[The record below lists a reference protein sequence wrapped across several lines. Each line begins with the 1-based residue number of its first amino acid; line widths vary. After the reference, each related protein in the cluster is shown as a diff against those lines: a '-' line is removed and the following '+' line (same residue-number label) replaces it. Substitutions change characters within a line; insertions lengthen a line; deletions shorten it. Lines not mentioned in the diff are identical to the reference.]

1 MGIRRARRSR
11 RRRVCL
17 GRRIH
22 ARRQTYG
29 QYLAGRFSAPES
41 LQRRFRAHLAGDG
54 VSAERL
60 RALRHD
66 RQCLGVDRRLVRA
79 QARGRCAEGVLHSRK
94 SARRIGGR
102 QLRFLPGR
110 RQNSTQGAQRRLAPV
125 RPQLLPPLP
134 AGGASCAAGRYLDEP
149 RWLPLHHPGKETL
162 MSDKDEGDTKTALSR
177 RNMLLAGTT
186 LAAASALGT
195 AASVQKAVAQAQQAA
210 PAGQKPNI
218 LVIMGDDV
226 GWFNIGAYHQGIMSG
241 KTPNLDKLAAD
252 GMRFTD
258 YYAEAS
264 CTAGR
269 ANFITGQIPLRTGL
283 TTVGQAG
290 ADVGMPEQSVTTAL
304 LLKSMGYTTG
314 QFGKNHLGDLNK
326 YLPTLHGFD
335 EFFGYL
341 YHLDAMSDPYW
352 FDYPQDWI
360 DKYGPRNLVHSY
372 ATDTD
377 DPTVMP
383 RWGKVGKQRVVDEG
397 PLKPFKDMSGD
408 HQMWQ
413 KGRDAKYDMETF
425 DEVLVEETKGFMDRA
440 KAAGKPFFIWHNTTR
455 MHVFTYLAQKYQ
467 AKMNYESNFGLE
479 EAGMAQMDDDI
490 GDLLKH
496 LDDIGVTDNTI
507 VIFTT
512 DNGAEVFTW
521 PDGGMTP
528 FRATKGTVFEGGFRV
543 PCIARWPG
551 QIKPGAVQNGIFSGL
566 DWLPTLVAAAGNPN
580 IVAQLLQGVSIGGQ
594 TYKNHLDG
602 YNQTDLITGKGPSA
616 RHEIFYFGESQL
628 GAIRIDDF
636 KFQFYQQ
643 PFGWPGEKV
652 TTDMPTIVN
661 LRQDPFERTP
671 SIRGQTLNDQGGGY
685 MNDFMAREF
694 WRFVQVQQTVG
705 AAAQSFI
712 DYPPMQQAA
721 SFNLAQVKE
730 KIEAM
735 MKSHEGQ

>member
-1 MGIRRARRSR
+1 MVTSR
-11 RRRVCL
+11 EDIKPEP
-17 GRRIH
+17 GRN
-22 ARRQTYG
+22 
-29 QYLAGRFSAPES
+29 
-41 LQRRFRAHLAGDG
+41 HL
-54 VSAERL
+54 L
-60 RALRHD
+60 
-66 RQCLGVDRRLVRA
+66 DRR
-79 QARGRCAEGVLHSRK
+79 
-94 SARRIGGR
+94 
-102 QLRFLPGR
+102 
-110 RQNSTQGAQRRLAPV
+110 N
-125 RPQLLPPLP
+125 LLL
-134 AGGASCAAGRYLDEP
+134 G
-149 RWLPLHHPGKETL
+149 
-162 MSDKDEGDTKTALSR
+162 
-177 RNMLLAGTT
+177 GTT
-186 LAAASALGT
+186 LAATSAIAS
-195 AASVQKAVAQAQQAA
+195 SQPVRVAQAQAPRPAA
-210 PAGQKPNI
+210 PSGDKPNI

-241 KTPNLDKLAAD
+241 KTPNLDRLAAQ

-269 ANFITGQIPLRTGL
+269 ANFITGQLPLRSGL

-290 ADVGMPEQSVTTAL
+290 ADVGMPDQCVTLAAV
-304 LLKSMGYTTG
+304 LKSLGYATG
-314 QFGKNHLGDLNK
+314 QFGKNHLGDQNK

-372 ATDTD
+372 ATETE

-383 RWGKVGKQRVVDEG
+383 RWGKVGRQRIVDEG
-397 PLKPFKDMSGD
+397 PLKPFRDMSAD

-425 DEVLVEETKGFMDRA
+425 DEVLVEASKGFMDRA
-440 KAAGKPFFIWHNTTR
+440 KQAGKPFFIWHNTTR

-467 AKMNYESNFGLE
+467 AKMNYDTNFGLE
-479 EAGMAQMDDDI
+479 EAGMAQLDDDV
-490 GDLLKH
+490 GELLKH
-496 LDDIGVTDNTI
+496 LDDIGATDNTI

-551 QIKPGAVQNGIFSGL
+551 RIKSGMVENGIFSGQ
-566 DWLPTLVAAAGNPN
+566 DWLPTLAAAAGNPN
-580 IVAQLLQGVSIGGQ
+580 IAQQLLQGVQLGDR

-602 YNQTDLITGKGPSA
+602 YNQMDLLTGAGPSK
-616 RHEIFYFGESQL
+616 RHEIYYFGEAQL

-652 TTDMPTIVN
+652 TTDMPTITN
-661 LRQDPFERTP
+661 LRQDPFERTS

-694 WRFVQVQQTVG
+694 WRFVQVQEKV
-705 AAAQSFI
+705 AEMAQSFV
-712 DYPPMQQAA
+712 DFPPMQTPA
-721 SFNLAQVKE
+721 SFNLAALKE
-730 KIEAM
+730 KIDAAM
-735 MKSHEGQ
+735 RTHPGQ